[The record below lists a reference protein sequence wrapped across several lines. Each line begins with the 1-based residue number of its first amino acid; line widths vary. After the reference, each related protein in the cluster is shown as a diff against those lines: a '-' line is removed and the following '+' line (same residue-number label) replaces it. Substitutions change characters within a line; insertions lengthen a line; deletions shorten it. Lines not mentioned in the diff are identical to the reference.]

1 MCDEL
6 KNELKEVIS
15 IVKQCLEQIDEL
27 LSILKELSTP
37 KAGVT
42 NCEHSNQCNQNC
54 EHSQE
59 LINNDIIKEG
69 INFTWDKPLSKE
81 LTDSLK

>member
-6 KNELKEVIS
+6 RNELKEAIS
-15 IVKQCLEQIDEL
+15 LVKQCLEQTDEL
-27 LSILKELSTP
+27 LSILKDLSTP

-42 NCEHSNQCNQNC
+42 NCEHLQAHLQ
-54 EHSQE
+54 EHNGLDQ
-59 LINNDIIKEG
+59 INNDIIKEG